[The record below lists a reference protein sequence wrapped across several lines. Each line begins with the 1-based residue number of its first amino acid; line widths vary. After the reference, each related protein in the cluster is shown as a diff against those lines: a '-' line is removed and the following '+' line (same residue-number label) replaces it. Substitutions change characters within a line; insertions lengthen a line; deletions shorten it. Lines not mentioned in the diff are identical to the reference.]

1 MHQHECSFRFL
12 GVAMDGQTTFDV
24 AIGGAV
30 ALGGGM
36 LSIITFFT
44 RQLLSKIN
52 RLGYTITELDKKMA
66 VLINDNKGHTDRFKG
81 IEERIKELEGR
92 VWGKNT
98 LH

>member
-1 MHQHECSFRFL
+1 
-12 GVAMDGQTTFDV
+12 MDGQATFDV
-24 AIGGAV
+24 AIASAV

-36 LSIITFFT
+36 LSIIAFFI

-52 RLGYTITELDKKMA
+52 RLGYTITELDKKLA

-81 IEERIKELEGR
+81 MEERIKELEAK
-92 VWGKNT
+92 VWGKNI

>member
-1 MHQHECSFRFL
+1 
-12 GVAMDGQTTFDV
+12 MDGQITYDV

-30 ALGGGM
+30 VVGGGM
-36 LSIITFFT
+36 LSIITFFI

-81 IEERIKELEGR
+81 MEERIKELEAK
-92 VWGKNT
+92 VWGKNL

>member
-1 MHQHECSFRFL
+1 
-12 GVAMDGQTTFDV
+12 MDGQITYDV

-30 ALGGGM
+30 VVGGGM
-36 LSIITFFT
+36 LSIITFFI

-66 VLINDNKGHTDRFKG
+66 VLINDNKGHTDRFKSM
-81 IEERIKELEGR
+81 EERVKELEAK
-92 VWGKNT
+92 VWGKHL

>member
-1 MHQHECSFRFL
+1 
-12 GVAMDGQTTFDV
+12 MDGQITYDV

-30 ALGGGM
+30 VVGGGM
-36 LSIITFFT
+36 LSIITFFI

-66 VLINDNKGHTDRFKG
+66 VLINDNKGHTDRFKSM
-81 IEERIKELEGR
+81 EERVKELEAK
-92 VWGKNT
+92 VWGKNL